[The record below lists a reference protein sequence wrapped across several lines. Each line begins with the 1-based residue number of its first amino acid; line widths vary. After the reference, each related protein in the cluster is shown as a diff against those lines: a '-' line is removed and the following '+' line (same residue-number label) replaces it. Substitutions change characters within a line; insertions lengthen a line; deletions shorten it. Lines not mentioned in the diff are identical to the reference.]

1 MLNKVIFNNSKLAVT
16 SLRMFSGATPPPI
29 SNGTPSSNTKP
40 KSELNIQ
47 YENAEFGV
55 NTSPS

>member
-16 SLRMFSGATPPPI
+16 SLRMFSGATPPP
-29 SNGTPSSNTKP
+29 SSNTKP